1 MNKDSTIN
9 YWIESAACDEKAM
22 NTLFDNGHYSWALFI
37 GHLVIE
43 KLLKAFYIKNKD
55 LDFPH
60 IHQLLRIAEEAG
72 LDLADDQKDFLL
84 EVTTFNIK
92 ARYADYKSRFQ
103 KKATREFTERYI
115 IKIREFHE
123 WLLMKINE

>member
-1 MNKDSTIN
+1 MEKERAIN
-9 YWIESAACDEKAM
+9 YWVESAASDEEAM
-22 NTLFDNGHYSWALFI
+22 NTLYNNGHYSWALFI

-43 KLLKAFYIKNKD
+43 KLLKAYYIKNRD

-72 LDLADDQKDFLL
+72 LNLSDEQKDFLL

-103 KKATREFTERYI
+103 KKATGEFAETYI
-115 IKIREFHE
+115 VKIREFRE
-123 WLLMKINE
+123 WLQMMIKK